1 MGILFNEVTDHT
13 TRKFQTCETAG
24 VVTFKQNLIKFIQHH
39 NIFHR
44 ANSFQKI
51 LKNTLLNQKNMK
63 NTNDMDALITSG
75 MLMSERK
82 KKTRL
87 NHCPWS
93 PTLEATILE
102 VNLWKIIIS
111 DIENDVSKK
120 YKFKES

>member
-1 MGILFNEVTDHT
+1 
-13 TRKFQTCETAG
+13 
-24 VVTFKQNLIKFIQHH
+24 
-39 NIFHR
+39 
-44 ANSFQKI
+44 
-51 LKNTLLNQKNMK
+51 MK

-120 YKFKES
+120 IQIQRIITKLNIKTPVDQKNLKVATKNV